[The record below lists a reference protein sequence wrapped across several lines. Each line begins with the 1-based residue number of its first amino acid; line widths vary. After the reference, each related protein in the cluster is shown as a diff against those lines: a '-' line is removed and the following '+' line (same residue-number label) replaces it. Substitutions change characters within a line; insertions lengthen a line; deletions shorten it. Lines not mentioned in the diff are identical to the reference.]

1 MGFAEWWQGLQ
12 RRLSRTTPQL
22 VLGHRNLYIL
32 PSSFGG
38 LWLLSCIVLYLI
50 GINGGSNSPVLLAFL
65 MAGLL
70 LISLFLTHF
79 NLQGLKLQV
88 LPQRLSFAGQDQVY
102 AIKAISKT
110 WRPNIKWRWLQPGAP
125 AQQRQHIRPGQQLVE
140 LRWHPPQRGRHL
152 PGRLLIHTT
161 APLGLFRC
169 WCYWE
174 PPEPIWV
181 APARQQGPVQLF
193 VSANNQTAKLS
204 SAPNKQSG
212 SDLFEELRPWR
223 SEEGLQ
229 RIDWKARARGRGWVV
244 KGFSDIGSSELWL
257 GPDLQLPLETALE
270 HLCDRLCQEAAAGKA
285 VGLRLPNSTK
295 LPPAS
300 GRQHLERCLKVLAQL
315 PLPGCS

>member
-79 NLQGLKLQV
+79 NLQGLKLEV
-88 LPQRLSFAGQDQVY
+88 LPQRLGFADQDQVY
-102 AIKAISKT
+102 AIKTISKT
-110 WRPNIKWRWLQPGAP
+110 WRPSIKWRWLQPGAP
-125 AQQRQHIRPGQQLVE
+125 EQQLQHIRPGHQRLE
-140 LRWHPPQRGRHL
+140 LLWHTHQRGLHL

-181 APARQQGPVQLF
+181 APARQRGPVQLF
-193 VSANNQTAKLS
+193 ASDNNKAAQLNSAT
-204 SAPNKQSG
+204 NKRSG
-212 SDLFEELRPWR
+212 SELFEELRPWR
-223 SEEGLQ
+223 PEEGLQ
-229 RIDWKARARGRGWVV
+229 RVDWKARARGRGWVA
-244 KGFSDIGSSELWL
+244 KRFSDIGSSELWI
-257 GPDLQLPLETALE
+257 GPAQQLPFEIALE
-270 HLCDRLCQEAAAGKA
+270 HLCDRLCQETAAGNA
-285 VGLRLPNSTK
+285 VGLRLPNNTQ
-295 LPPAS
+295 LPPAN
-300 GRQHLERCLKVLAQL
+300 GHQHLEHCLRALAQL
-315 PLPGCS
+315 PLPRCP